1 MRVLLLTVL
10 ILVQER
16 SGNALQC
23 LSYGSD
29 ESVIGSNGD
38 SCSGNAILFAQE
50 KYYNNMIPT
59 RNQHQIYRNSMLWLC
74 SLIVIAMIWVS
85 NL

>member
-50 KYYNNMIPT
+50 KYYNNMIPPRGT
-59 RNQHQIYRNSMLWLC
+59 NIKYTETLC
-74 SLIVIAMIWVS
+74 SGFAR
-85 NL
+85 